1 MKTIYKLIPALF
13 LSLFLGACDAEKDLV
28 VVEPTTGSVPYDE
41 MYMVGYGLTPHIDGD
56 PFVSNNAY
64 RMEHTDD
71 PNVFTAT
78 IEMYYY
84 GANKQFKFVTDR
96 DDWNKVKY
104 IIPESGVADGTSY
117 AYVEIGEDKVNQGV
131 VCSESAGNL
140 RDHFWGIRE
149 GEDGVYKVTLN
160 ALTKEVTVVLIEA
173 KEQPFTPEELYMV
186 GDGTPAGWNISKPTP
201 MEMTAPQVFEYT
213 GNLFPGEMKCPMQI
227 SDKWEA
233 PFLMPA
239 VHGTKINRN
248 GVEAPEVE
256 YVPTGNPDSKWQ
268 IEEEGQYHIT
278 IDCTA
283 GKNAITIAA
292 EYMGPCVYGPEL
304 HILGLAGDNE
314 FSSNGAPEMDYDDE
328 TGLFSWETELY
339 FDNNLASANNHNK
352 QFKFCNKNGD
362 WNTVDYYVPS
372 LATADG
378 YIEVIGEGTYPM
390 KKCTW
395 ADGQTGVD
403 AFWGIAKGADGMYRI
418 TVDTEAMTVTLTR
431 TGDAEPQPEPELEL
445 YMLGVAGNSGT
456 DSNNPGVQLTR
467 IGDTAT
473 FYWEGE
479 VFYTTE
485 EGNRQFNFIRARG
498 DWDKVPF
505 LVPEGADSD
514 QYRVMISD
522 GGVYRMKQIQG
533 PGNPLSASWGVEP
546 QNNGKYRVE
555 VDLDKMEVKTIKL

>member
-1 MKTIYKLIPALF
+1 MKTIYKLIPALL

-28 VVEPTTGSVPYDE
+28 LVEPTTGSVPYDE

-64 RMEHTDD
+64 KMEHTDD
-71 PNVFTAT
+71 PNIFTAT

-84 GANKQFKFVTDR
+84 GDNKQFKFVTDR

-104 IIPESGVADGTSY
+104 IIPASGVVDGTSY
-117 AYVEIGEDKVNQGV
+117 AYAEIGEDKVNQGF

-140 RDHFWGIRE
+140 RDHFWGIHE

-160 ALTKEVTVVLIEA
+160 ALTKEVTVVLVEA
-173 KEQPFTPEELYMV
+173 KEQPFTPEELYIV

-201 MEMTAPQVFEYT
+201 MEMTSPQVFEYT

-239 VHGTKINRN
+239 VHGTKINRS

-278 IDCTA
+278 IDCTG

-292 EYMGPCVYGPEL
+292 EYLGPCVYGPEL

-314 FSSNGAPEMDYDDE
+314 FSSNAAPEMDYDDE
-328 TGLFSWETELY
+328 SGLFSWETELY

-362 WNTVDYYVPS
+362 WNTVEYYVPAA
-372 LATADG
+372 ATADG

-403 AFWGIAKGADGMYRI
+403 AFWGIADGADGMYSI

-431 TGDAEPQPEPELEL
+431 TGDAEPQPEPELVL

-456 DSNNPGVQLTR
+456 DSNNPGVELTR
-467 IGDTAT
+467 IGDTKT

-479 VFYTTE
+479 VYYTTE
-485 EGNRQFNFIRARG
+485 EGNRQFNFIRAKG

-555 VDLDKMEVKTIKL
+555 VDLDKMEVKTTKL

>member
-372 LATADG
+372 LATANG

-467 IGDTAT
+467 IDDTAT

>member
-71 PNVFTAT
+71 PNIFTAT

-395 ADGQTGVD
+395 ANGQTGVD